1 MVSLGAHKTRRP
13 ADSGQAPA
21 EETITMSSVP
31 QILLVDPDR
40 ESAAELQKMLSLIG
54 FDVLGNAGYGVEALT
69 LAVHMQPDIVLMRVQ
84 EPLVRPIQT
93 LSRLNDS
100 MPDLPIVVYSNES
113 NIRLMRQSMVGGA
126 SDYLQEP
133 LSEDDIEQSIIRV
146 LERKE
151 REAARRRGELEAPIP
166 QGTVITVFGAK
177 GGIGKTTISSNLAVA
192 LAMDAHQS
200 VALVDMDTRFG
211 DVAITMDIPVER
223 SIADL
228 ARNLETVDRDSLSD
242 YLVEH
247 ESGVRILPAPTRP
260 SDWRNMTASHVRD
273 VVDILAQT
281 HDFVILDTPGT
292 FNEIVAAAI
301 EVGTMILLVTT
312 LDLASIKDTVLALEM
327 LHERF
332 GNDEQRIK
340 VVLNRAGMDT
350 GVNEKDVELTLD
362 SPLWWKLPQDNEVVR
377 AAQLGKPIVMSR
389 PKSRVSVQVRDMA
402 LQLTGVKAG
411 APNNSKA
418 PSDGLIVRL
427 FRPLFKK
434 SA

>member
-1 MVSLGAHKTRRP
+1 MAR
-13 ADSGQAPA
+13 
-21 EETITMSSVP
+21 VP
-31 QILLVDPDR
+31 QIIVVDPDR
-40 ESAAELQKMLSLIG
+40 ESSAEISKMLTMLG
-54 FDVLGNAGYGVEALT
+54 FHVVASAGYGVEAFSLT
-69 LAVHMQPDIVLMRVQ
+69 HQLRPDVVLMRIE
-84 EPLVRPIQT
+84 EPLVRPVQT
-93 LSRLNDS
+93 LARINDG
-100 MPDLPIVVYSNES
+100 MPDMPIVVFSTEA
-113 NIRLMRQSMVGGA
+113 NIRLMRQSMVSGA

-133 LSEDDIEQSIIRV
+133 LTPEDIEASIMKV

-151 REAARRRGELEAPIP
+151 REGMRRRGELAEPVA
-166 QGTVITVFGAK
+166 QGTIITVFGAK
-177 GGIGKTTISSNLAVA
+177 GGIGKTTIASNLAVA
-192 LAMDAHQS
+192 LTTEAHQT
-200 VALVDMDTRFG
+200 VVLVDMDTRFG

-228 ARNLETVDRDSLSD
+228 ARNLDNVDRASLRD

-260 SDWRNMTASHVRD
+260 SDWRNLSAQHIRD

-301 EVGTMILLVTT
+301 EVGTMILLITT
-312 LDLASIKDTVLALEM
+312 LDMASIKDTVLALEM

-332 GNDEQRIK
+332 GNDEERIK

-350 GVNEKDVELTLD
+350 GVREKDVERTLD
-362 SPLWWKLPQDNEVVR
+362 STIWWRIPQDNEVMK

-389 PKSRVSVQVRDMA
+389 P
-402 LQLTGVKAG
+402 
-411 APNNSKA
+411 NSKVSTEIREMA
-418 PSDGLIVRL
+418 RALAGIRNKAKNKKSGGGIASLL
-427 FRPLFKK
+427 RPLFRK

>member
-1 MVSLGAHKTRRP
+1 MAR
-13 ADSGQAPA
+13 
-21 EETITMSSVP
+21 VP
-31 QILLVDPDR
+31 QIIVIDPDR
-40 ESAAELQKMLSLIG
+40 ESTAEIQKMLSMLG
-54 FDVLGNAGYGVEALT
+54 FGVLASAGYGVEAFT
-69 LAVHMQPDIVLMRVQ
+69 LAHQLKPDVILMRVE

-93 LSRLNDS
+93 LSKLNDG
-100 MPDLPIVVYSNES
+100 MPDIPIIVFSTEA
-113 NIRLMRQSMVGGA
+113 NIRLMRQSMVSGA

-133 LSEDDIEQSIIRV
+133 LQDDELESSITRV
-146 LERKE
+146 LEKKE
-151 REAARRRGELEAPIP
+151 RERARRRGELADPVP
-166 QGTVITVFGAK
+166 QGTIITVFGAK

-192 LAMDAHQS
+192 LAMEAHQT

-228 ARNLETVDRDSLSD
+228 ARNLDNVDRTTLKE
-242 YLVEH
+242 YLVQH

-260 SDWRNMTASHVRD
+260 SDWRNLSASHIRD

-312 LDLASIKDTVLALEM
+312 LDMASIKDTVLALEM

-332 GNDEQRIK
+332 GNDDERIK

-350 GVNEKDVELTLD
+350 GVREKDVERTLD
-362 SPLWWKLPQDNEVVR
+362 SNLWWRIPQDNEVVK
-377 AAQLGKPIVMSR
+377 AAQLGRPIVMSR
-389 PKSRVSVQVRDMA
+389 PNSKASIQIKEMARALAGVR
-402 LQLTGVKAG
+402 
-411 APNNSKA
+411 NNSKK
-418 PSDGLIVRL
+418 SHKKGSGGFGNIL
-427 FRPLFKK
+427 RPFFKK

>member
-1 MVSLGAHKTRRP
+1 MAR
-13 ADSGQAPA
+13 
-21 EETITMSSVP
+21 VP
-31 QILLVDPDR
+31 QIIVIDPDR
-40 ESAAELQKMLSLIG
+40 ESTTEIQKMLSMLG
-54 FDVLGNAGYGVEALT
+54 FGVLASAGYGVEAFT
-69 LAVHMQPDIVLMRVQ
+69 LAHQLKPDVILMRVE

-93 LSRLNDS
+93 LSKLNDG
-100 MPDLPIVVYSNES
+100 MPDLPIIVFSTES
-113 NIRLMRQSMVGGA
+113 NIRLMRQSMVSGA

-133 LSEDDIEQSIIRV
+133 LQADEVESSITRV
-146 LERKE
+146 LEKKD
-151 REAARRRGELEAPIP
+151 RENKRRRGELADPVP

-192 LAMDAHQS
+192 LAMEAHQT

-228 ARNLETVDRDSLSD
+228 ARNLDNVDRTTLKE
-242 YLVEH
+242 YLVQH

-260 SDWRNMTASHVRD
+260 SDWRNLSAANIRD
-273 VVDILAQT
+273 VVDVLAQT

-312 LDLASIKDTVLALEM
+312 LDMASIKDTVLALEM

-332 GNDEQRIK
+332 GNDDERIK

-350 GVNEKDVELTLD
+350 GVREKDVERTLD
-362 SPLWWKLPQDNEVVR
+362 AELWWRIPQDNEVVK
-377 AAQLGKPIVMSR
+377 AAQLGRPIVMSR
-389 PKSRVSVQVRDMA
+389 PNSRASIQIKDMA
-402 LQLTGVKAG
+402 RALAGVRNKAKTQKKG
-411 APNNSKA
+411 SGGFGNI
-418 PSDGLIVRL
+418 L
-427 FRPLFKK
+427 RPFFKK

>member
-1 MVSLGAHKTRRP
+1 
-13 ADSGQAPA
+13 
-21 EETITMSSVP
+21 MSRVP
-31 QILLVDPDR
+31 QVIVVDPDR
-40 ESAAELQKMLSLIG
+40 ESSAEIQKMLSMLG
-54 FDVLGNAGYGVEALT
+54 FQVIASAGYGVEAFT
-69 LAVHMQPDIVLMRVQ
+69 LAFQLKPDLILMRIE
-84 EPLVRPIQT
+84 EPLVRPLQT
-93 LSRLNDS
+93 LSRINDGL
-100 MPDLPIVVYSNES
+100 PDLPIVVFSTEA
-113 NIRLMRQSMVGGA
+113 NIRLMRQSMVSGA

-133 LSEDDIEQSIIRV
+133 LQSEEVEAAIMRV

-151 REAARRRGELEAPIP
+151 REGMRRRGELADPVA

-177 GGIGKTTISSNLAVA
+177 GGIGKTTIASNLAVA
-192 LAMDAHQS
+192 LATEAHQT

-228 ARNLETVDRDSLSD
+228 ARNLDNVDRNSLRE
-242 YLVEH
+242 YLVQH

-260 SDWRNMTASHVRD
+260 SDWRNLTAQHIRD
-273 VVDILAQT
+273 VVDVLAQT

-312 LDLASIKDTVLALEM
+312 LDMASIKDTVLALEM

-332 GNDEQRIK
+332 GNDEERIK

-350 GVNEKDVELTLD
+350 GVREKDVERTLD
-362 SPLWWKLPQDNEVVR
+362 SPLWWRIPQDQEVVK
-377 AAQLGKPIVMSR
+377 AAQLGRPIVMSR
-389 PKSRVSVQVRDMA
+389 P
-402 LQLTGVKAG
+402 
-411 APNNSKA
+411 NSKVSLEIREIA
-418 PSDGLIVRL
+418 RALAGIRHKTKTQKRGSGGFGRLI
-427 FRPLFKK
+427 RPLFRK

>member
-1 MVSLGAHKTRRP
+1 
-13 ADSGQAPA
+13 
-21 EETITMSSVP
+21 MSRVP
-31 QILLVDPDR
+31 QVIVVDPDR
-40 ESAAELQKMLSLIG
+40 ESSAEIQKMLSMLG
-54 FDVLGNAGYGVEALT
+54 FQVIASAGYGVEAFT
-69 LAVHMQPDIVLMRVQ
+69 LAFQLKPDLFLMRIE
-84 EPLVRPIQT
+84 EPLVRPLQT
-93 LSRLNDS
+93 LSRINDGL
-100 MPDLPIVVYSNES
+100 PDLPIVVFSTEA
-113 NIRLMRQSMVGGA
+113 NIRLMRQSMVSGA

-133 LSEDDIEQSIIRV
+133 LQSEEVEAAIMRV

-151 REAARRRGELEAPIP
+151 REGMRRRGELADPVA

-177 GGIGKTTISSNLAVA
+177 GGIGKTTIASNLAVA
-192 LAMDAHQS
+192 LSTEAHQT

-228 ARNLETVDRDSLSD
+228 ARNLDNVDRNSLRE
-242 YLVEH
+242 YLVQH

-260 SDWRNMTASHVRD
+260 SDWRNLTAQHIRD
-273 VVDILAQT
+273 VVDVLAQT

-312 LDLASIKDTVLALEM
+312 LDMASIKDTVLALEM

-332 GNDEQRIK
+332 GNDEERIK

-350 GVNEKDVELTLD
+350 GVREKDVERTLD
-362 SPLWWKLPQDNEVVR
+362 SPLWWRIPQDQEVVK
-377 AAQLGKPIVMSR
+377 AAQLGRPIVMSR
-389 PKSRVSVQVRDMA
+389 P
-402 LQLTGVKAG
+402 
-411 APNNSKA
+411 NSKVSLEIREIA
-418 PSDGLIVRL
+418 RALAGIRHKSKTQKRGSGGFGRLI
-427 FRPLFKK
+427 RPLFRK

>member
-1 MVSLGAHKTRRP
+1 
-13 ADSGQAPA
+13 
-21 EETITMSSVP
+21 MSRVP
-31 QILLVDPDR
+31 QVIVVDPDR
-40 ESAAELQKMLSLIG
+40 ESSAEIQKMLSMLG
-54 FDVLGNAGYGVEALT
+54 FQVIASAGYGVEAFT
-69 LAVHMQPDIVLMRVQ
+69 LAFQLKPDLILMRIE
-84 EPLVRPIQT
+84 EPLVRPLQT
-93 LSRLNDS
+93 LSRINDGL
-100 MPDLPIVVYSNES
+100 PDLPIVVFSTEA
-113 NIRLMRQSMVGGA
+113 NIRLMRQSMVSGA

-133 LSEDDIEQSIIRV
+133 LQSEEVEAAIMRV

-151 REAARRRGELEAPIP
+151 REGMRRRGELADPVA

-177 GGIGKTTISSNLAVA
+177 GGIGKTTIASNLAVA
-192 LAMDAHQS
+192 LSTEAHQT

-228 ARNLETVDRDSLSD
+228 ARNLDNVDRNSLRE
-242 YLVEH
+242 YLVQH

-260 SDWRNMTASHVRD
+260 SDWRNLTAQHIRD
-273 VVDILAQT
+273 VVDVLAQT

-312 LDLASIKDTVLALEM
+312 LDMASIKDTVLALEM

-332 GNDEQRIK
+332 GNDEERIK

-350 GVNEKDVELTLD
+350 GVREKDVERTLD
-362 SPLWWKLPQDNEVVR
+362 SPLWWRIPQDQEVVK
-377 AAQLGKPIVMSR
+377 AAQLGRPIVMSR
-389 PKSRVSVQVRDMA
+389 P
-402 LQLTGVKAG
+402 
-411 APNNSKA
+411 NSKVSLEIREIA
-418 PSDGLIVRL
+418 RALAGIRHKTKTQKRGSGGFGRLI
-427 FRPLFKK
+427 RPLFRK

>member
-1 MVSLGAHKTRRP
+1 
-13 ADSGQAPA
+13 
-21 EETITMSSVP
+21 MSRVP
-31 QILLVDPDR
+31 QVIVIDPDR
-40 ESAAELQKMLSLIG
+40 ESAAEVQKMLQLIG
-54 FDVLGNAGYGVEALT
+54 FQVLASAGYGVEAFT
-69 LAVHMQPDIVLMRVQ
+69 LAVSLRPDVILMRVE

-93 LSRLNDS
+93 LTKLRDG
-100 MPDLPIVVYSNES
+100 MPDLPIVVFSTEA
-113 NIRLMRQSMVGGA
+113 NIRLMRQTMVGGA

-133 LSEDDIEQSIIRV
+133 LSEAMLEESILGV

-151 REAARRRGELEAPIP
+151 REMMRRRGELEEPVP
-166 QGTVITVFGAK
+166 QGTIITVFGAK

-192 LAMDAHQS
+192 LASEAHQT

-228 ARNLETVDRDSLSD
+228 ARNLSTVDRTSLRD

-247 ESGVRILPAPTRP
+247 ESGVHILPAPTRP
-260 SDWRNMTASHVRD
+260 SDWRNLTASHIRD

-312 LDLASIKDTVLALEM
+312 LDMASIKDTVLALEM

-332 GNDEQRIK
+332 GNDEERIK

-350 GVNEKDVELTLD
+350 GVREKDVEVTLD
-362 SPLWWKLPQDNEVVR
+362 SPLWWRIPQDNEVVR
-377 AAQLGKPIVMSR
+377 SAQLGRPIVMNR
-389 PKSRVSVQVRDMA
+389 P
-402 LQLTGVKAG
+402 
-411 APNNSKA
+411 NSKVSLEIRQMA
-418 PSDGLIVRL
+418 RGLAGVRQGGKQKRTGGGGL
-427 FRPLFKK
+427 GKMFRPFMKK

>member
-1 MVSLGAHKTRRP
+1 
-13 ADSGQAPA
+13 
-21 EETITMSSVP
+21 
-31 QILLVDPDR
+31 DPDR
-40 ESAAELQKMLSLIG
+40 ESSAEIQKMLSMLG
-54 FDVLGNAGYGVEALT
+54 FQVLASAGYGVEAFT
-69 LAVHMQPDIVLMRVQ
+69 LAFQLKPDVILMRIE

-93 LSRLNDS
+93 LSRINDGL
-100 MPDLPIVVYSNES
+100 PDLPIVVFSTEANL
-113 NIRLMRQSMVGGA
+113 RLMRQSMVSGA

-133 LSEDDIEQSIIRV
+133 LDSGDLEAAIMRV
-146 LERKE
+146 LGRKE
-151 REAARRRGELEAPIP
+151 REGMRRRGELADPVA
-166 QGTVITVFGAK
+166 QGTVITIFGAK
-177 GGIGKTTISSNLAVA
+177 GGIGKTTIASNLAVA
-192 LAMDAHQS
+192 LSTEAHQT

-211 DVAITMDIPVER
+211 DVAITMDISVER

-228 ARNLETVDRDSLSD
+228 ARNLENVDRNSLRE

-260 SDWRNMTASHVRD
+260 SDWRNLTAQHIRD

-312 LDLASIKDTVLALEM
+312 LDMASIKDTVLALEM

-332 GNDEQRIK
+332 GNDDERIK

-350 GVNEKDVELTLD
+350 GVREKDVERTLD
-362 SPLWWKLPQDNEVVR
+362 SPLWWRIPQDQEVVK
-377 AAQLGKPIVMSR
+377 AAQLGRPIVLSR
-389 PKSRVSVQVRDMA
+389 P
-402 LQLTGVKAG
+402 
-411 APNNSKA
+411 NSKVSLEIREIA
-418 PSDGLIVRL
+418 RALAGIRHKTKAQKRGRGGFGKLI
-427 FRPLFKK
+427 RPLFRK